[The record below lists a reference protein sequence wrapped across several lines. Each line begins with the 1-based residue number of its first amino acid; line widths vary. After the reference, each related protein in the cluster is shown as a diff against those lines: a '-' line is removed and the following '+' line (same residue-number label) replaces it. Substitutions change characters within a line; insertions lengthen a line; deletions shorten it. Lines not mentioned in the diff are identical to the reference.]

1 MSTKQ
6 KCILGT
12 LSLWGTLGFVRGV
25 QSYNFQTSS
34 ISTLYTDKV
43 LNGIIGVIFYVN
55 PGSGV
60 IMLYKE
66 LYRLEVNLFN
76 IKTEKESN
84 FYNKLLF

>member
-1 MSTKQ
+1 MSIKN
-6 KCILGT
+6 KCIIGT
-12 LSLWGTLGFVRGV
+12 FTLWGTLGFVRGV

-34 ISTLYTDKV
+34 ISSLYTDKV

-55 PGSGV
+55 PGSGL

-66 LYRLEVNLFN
+66 IYRLEVNIFN